1 MGDKNAKELLDLAHQ
16 FKKDDAPIS
25 SELKRLKMFK
35 ESEQPTFAVFAP
47 LPTESIAVE
56 AVWGVL
62 AQLRGAPC
70 DSDVVLW
77 LEDWS
82 AFVLNR
88 LGSSPEAIKAF
99 YDVLLHGLRSQDP
112 GVMDRVR
119 IIWQSEAIL
128 SGPSEYWISVINAGR
143 RCNLQQVAD
152 ALLEGDSLDNAGK
165 VVATLM
171 HVGDCFSL
179 CSEKGLIL
187 SCDPTIQ
194 ENMHKFLS
202 TQFEAVGLKTPE
214 LKPTPVPKLQLQE
227 DAHLVDAVTVY
238 IRTLKSMSMASSKK
252 HSLSLVIFP
261 IVHL

>member
-1 MGDKNAKELLDLAHQ
+1 MG
-16 FKKDDAPIS
+16 
-25 SELKRLKMFK
+25 
-35 ESEQPTFAVFAP
+35 
-47 LPTESIAVE
+47 
-56 AVWGVL
+56 
-62 AQLRGAPC
+62 
-70 DSDVVLW
+70 
-77 LEDWS
+77 
-82 AFVLNR
+82 
-88 LGSSPEAIKAF
+88 
-99 YDVLLHGLRSQDP
+99 
-112 GVMDRVR
+112 

-143 RCNLQQVAD
+143 RCNLQQVED
-152 ALLEGDSLDNAGK
+152 ALPEGDSLDNAGK

-202 TQFEAVGLKTPE
+202 IQFEAVGLKTLE

-238 IRTLKSMSMASSKK
+238 ITDSEVDVNGKFKKAFAEPGNISHCPTLNWVTELISHYGKGEFNVKRKPGNGGDKCFKDVASCIEDYESKALHPGDLK
-252 HSLSLVIFP
+252 PSLSKAVNEALADCREGLKGGELKKAVAQLAQFAKQKKKK
-261 IVHL
+261 